1 MTGETRMKGISWVYI
16 REALEKAE
24 TCFLCHLENR
34 FEQRYVENYLD
45 ELVMDAGAREKIIE
59 SRGFCNTHFYKM
71 LASSTNPA
79 SSDGLGMALIL
90 KSVTE
95 QLFEDVTTDLRMGV
109 ESPQRSSFDL
119 RGRFHS
125 SSAPSYLRTVS
136 NEENCPACDHVS
148 EIMRIYITEFV
159 QELKEDNEIKELF
172 NKSRGLCIPHYVM
185 TLHVISRL
193 HSKKFPHTVK
203 TIVDKQLQV
212 LEGMQND
219 LSVYIERQ
227 DCRFSDK
234 ERAGTEKAV
243 GESLAKV
250 VGRRGTDRTLAR
262 IVGARED
269 RFP

>member
-1 MTGETRMKGISWVYI
+1 MTGGTRMKGIGWVYI

-24 TCFLCHLENR
+24 ACFLCHLENR
-34 FEQRYVENYLD
+34 FEQRYVDNYLG

-59 SRGFCNTHFYKM
+59 SRGFCNYHFYKM
-71 LASSTNPA
+71 FASSTSPA

-95 QLFEDVTTDLRMGV
+95 QLFEDVTADLRMGV
-109 ESPQRSSFDL
+109 ESSQRSSFDL
-119 RGRFHS
+119 RGRFRS
-125 SSAPSYLRTVS
+125 SSAPSFLRAVS
-136 NEENCPACDHVS
+136 SQENCPACDHVS
-148 EIMRIYITEFV
+148 EIMRIYIKEFV
-159 QELKEDNEIKELF
+159 QELREDNEIKELF

-185 TLHVISRL
+185 TFYIISRL
-193 HSKKFPHTVK
+193 HSKKFPHTAK

-243 GESLAKV
+243 GESLTKV

-262 IVGARED
+262 IIGARED

>member
-1 MTGETRMKGISWVYI
+1 MMTGTRMKGIGWVYI

-34 FEQRYVENYLD
+34 FEQRYVDNYLD
-45 ELVMDAGAREKIIE
+45 ELVMNAGAREKIIE
-59 SRGFCNTHFYKM
+59 SRGFCNYHFYKM

-95 QLFEDVTTDLRMGV
+95 QLFEDVTADLRIGV

-119 RGRFHS
+119 RGRFRS
-125 SSAPSYLRTVS
+125 TSAPSFLRAVS
-136 NEENCPACDHVS
+136 NQENCPACDHVS

-185 TLHVISRL
+185 TLHITSRL
-193 HSKKFPHTVK
+193 HSKKFPHTTK
-203 TIVDKQLQV
+203 TIIDKQLQV
-212 LEGMQND
+212 LEEMQND

-227 DCRFSDK
+227 DYRFSDK

-243 GESLAKV
+243 GESLVKV
-250 VGRRGTDRTLAR
+250 AGRRGTDRTLAR
-262 IVGARED
+262 IIGARED
-269 RFP
+269 RVP

>member
-1 MTGETRMKGISWVYI
+1 MKGIGWVYI

-24 TCFLCHLENR
+24 ACFLCHLENR
-34 FEQRYVENYLD
+34 FEQRYVDNYLG

-59 SRGFCNTHFYKM
+59 SRGFCNYHFYKM
-71 LASSTNPA
+71 FASSTSPA

-95 QLFEDVTTDLRMGV
+95 QLFEDVRADLRIGV

-119 RGRFHS
+119 RGRFRS

-136 NEENCPACDHVS
+136 NQENCPACDHVS

-185 TLHVISRL
+185 TLHIISRL
-193 HSKKFPHTVK
+193 HSKKLPDTAK
-203 TIVDKQLQV
+203 TIIDKQLQV
-212 LEGMQND
+212 LEELQND

-262 IVGARED
+262 IIEARKD
-269 RFP
+269 SFP

>member
-1 MTGETRMKGISWVYI
+1 
-16 REALEKAE
+16 
-24 TCFLCHLENR
+24 LENR

-59 SRGFCNTHFYKM
+59 SRGFCNNHFYKM
-71 LASSTNPA
+71 FASSTNPA

-95 QLFEDVTTDLRMGV
+95 QLFEDVTTDLRIGV

-136 NEENCPACDHVS
+136 NQENCPACDHVS

>member
-1 MTGETRMKGISWVYI
+1 MMKGIGWVYI
-16 REALEKAE
+16 REALEKVE
-24 TCFLCHLENR
+24 VCFLCHLENR
-34 FEQRYVENYLD
+34 FEQRYVDNYLY

-59 SRGFCNTHFYKM
+59 SRGFCNTHFYRM

-95 QLFEDVTTDLRMGV
+95 QLFEDVTADLRIGV

-119 RGRFHS
+119 RGRFRS

-136 NEENCPACDHVS
+136 NQENCPACDHVS

-185 TLHVISRL
+185 TLHIISAL
-193 HSKKFPHTVK
+193 HSKKFPHTAK

-234 ERAGTEKAV
+234 ERDGTEKAV

-262 IVGARED
+262 IIGARKD
-269 RFP
+269 KFP

>member
-1 MTGETRMKGISWVYI
+1 MKGGTMMKGIGWVYI

-24 TCFLCHLENR
+24 VCFLCHLENR
-34 FEQRYVENYLD
+34 FEQRYVDNYLY

-59 SRGFCNTHFYKM
+59 SRGFCNTHFYKI

-95 QLFEDVTTDLRMGV
+95 QLFEDVTAYLRIGV

-119 RGRFHS
+119 RGRFRS

-136 NEENCPACDHVS
+136 NQENCPACDHVS

-185 TLHVISRL
+185 TLHIICGL
-193 HSKKFPHTVK
+193 HSKKFPHTAK

-262 IVGARED
+262 IIGARKD
-269 RFP
+269 KFP

>member
-1 MTGETRMKGISWVYI
+1 MTGGTRMKDIGWVYI

-59 SRGFCNTHFYKM
+59 SRGFCNYHFYKM
-71 LASSTNPA
+71 FASSANPA

-95 QLFEDVTTDLRMGV
+95 QLFEDVTVDLRIGV
-109 ESPQRSSFDL
+109 ESPQRTGFDL
-119 RGRFHS
+119 RGRFRS

-136 NEENCPACDHVS
+136 NQENCPACDHVS

-159 QELKEDNEIKELF
+159 QKLEEDNEIKELF

-185 TLHVISRL
+185 TLHIISKL
-193 HSKKFPHTVK
+193 YSKKSPHTAK
-203 TIVDKQLQV
+203 TITDKQLQV
-212 LEGMQND
+212 LEELQNN

-234 ERAGTEKAV
+234 ERTGTEKAV
-243 GESLAKV
+243 GESLVEV

-262 IVGARED
+262 IIGARKD
-269 RFP
+269 SFP

>member
-1 MTGETRMKGISWVYI
+1 MKGIGWVYI

-34 FEQRYVENYLD
+34 FEQRYVDNYLD

-59 SRGFCNTHFYKM
+59 SRGFCNYHFYKM
-71 LASSTNPA
+71 FASSTNPA

-95 QLFEDVTTDLRMGV
+95 QLFEDVTADLRMGV
-109 ESPQRSSFDL
+109 KSPQRSSFDL
-119 RGRFHS
+119 RGRFRS

-136 NEENCPACDHVS
+136 NQENCPACDHVS

-159 QELKEDNEIKELF
+159 QELREDNEIKEFF

-185 TLHVISRL
+185 TLHIISRL
-193 HSKKFPHTVK
+193 HSKKSPRTAK
-203 TIVDKQLQV
+203 TIVDKQFQV
-212 LEGMQND
+212 LEKLQND

-262 IVGARED
+262 IIGAREEKS
-269 RFP
+269 P

>member
-59 SRGFCNTHFYKM
+59 SRGFCNNHFYKM
-71 LASSTNPA
+71 FTSSTNPA

>member
-1 MTGETRMKGISWVYI
+1 MMKGIGWVYI

-34 FEQRYVENYLD
+34 FEQRYVDNYLY

-59 SRGFCNTHFYKM
+59 SRGFCNYHFYKM

-95 QLFEDVTTDLRMGV
+95 QLFEDVTADLRTGV
-109 ESPQRSSFDL
+109 GSLQRSNFDL
-119 RGRFHS
+119 RSRFRS
-125 SSAPSYLRTVS
+125 ASAPSFLRAVS
-136 NEENCPACDHVS
+136 SQEKCPACDHVS

-159 QELKEDNEIKELF
+159 QELKEDNETKELF

-185 TLHVISRL
+185 TLHIISRL
-193 HSKKFPHTVK
+193 HSKKFPHTAK
-203 TIVDKQLQV
+203 TIIDKQLQV
-212 LEGMQND
+212 LEESQND

-250 VGRRGTDRTLAR
+250 MGRRGTDRTLAR
-262 IVGARED
+262 IIGARED

>member
-59 SRGFCNTHFYKM
+59 SRGFCNNHFYKM
-71 LASSTNPA
+71 FASSTNPA

-95 QLFEDVTTDLRMGV
+95 QLFEDVTTDLRIGV

-136 NEENCPACDHVS
+136 NQENCPACDHVS

>member
-1 MTGETRMKGISWVYI
+1 MTGGTMMKGIGWVYI

-34 FEQRYVENYLD
+34 FEQRYVDNYLY

-95 QLFEDVTTDLRMGV
+95 QLFEDVTADLHIGV

-119 RGRFHS
+119 RGRFRS

-136 NEENCPACDHVS
+136 NQENCPACDHVS

-185 TLHVISRL
+185 TLHIISRL
-193 HSKKFPHTVK
+193 HSKKLPDTAK
-203 TIVDKQLQV
+203 TIIDKQLQV
-212 LEGMQND
+212 LEELQND

-262 IVGARED
+262 IIGARED

>member
-1 MTGETRMKGISWVYI
+1 MTGGTMMKGIGWVYI

-34 FEQRYVENYLD
+34 FEQRYVDNYLY

-59 SRGFCNTHFYKM
+59 SRGFCNYHFYKM

-95 QLFEDVTTDLRMGV
+95 QLFEDVTADLRTGV
-109 ESPQRSSFDL
+109 GSLQRSNFDL
-119 RGRFHS
+119 RSRFRS
-125 SSAPSYLRTVS
+125 ASAPSFLRAVS
-136 NEENCPACDHVS
+136 SQEKCPACDHVS

-159 QELKEDNEIKELF
+159 QELKEDNETKELF

-185 TLHVISRL
+185 TLHIISRL
-193 HSKKFPHTVK
+193 HSKKFPHTAK
-203 TIVDKQLQV
+203 TIIDKQLQV
-212 LEGMQND
+212 LEESQND

-250 VGRRGTDRTLAR
+250 MGRRGTDRTLAR
-262 IVGARED
+262 IIGARED

>member
-1 MTGETRMKGISWVYI
+1 MKGIGWVYI

-34 FEQRYVENYLD
+34 FEQRYVDNYLD

-59 SRGFCNTHFYKM
+59 SRGFCNYHFYKM
-71 LASSTNPA
+71 FVSSTNPA

-95 QLFEDVTTDLRMGV
+95 QLFEDVTADLRMGV

-119 RGRFHS
+119 RGRFRS

-136 NEENCPACDHVS
+136 NQENCPACDHVS

-159 QELKEDNEIKELF
+159 QELREDNEIKEFF

-185 TLHVISRL
+185 TLHIISRL
-193 HSKKFPHTVK
+193 HSKKSPRTAK
-203 TIVDKQLQV
+203 TIVDKQFQV
-212 LEGMQND
+212 LEKLQND

-262 IVGARED
+262 IIGAREEKS
-269 RFP
+269 P

>member
-1 MTGETRMKGISWVYI
+1 M
-16 REALEKAE
+16 
-24 TCFLCHLENR
+24 F
-34 FEQRYVENYLD
+34 
-45 ELVMDAGAREKIIE
+45 
-59 SRGFCNTHFYKM
+59 
-71 LASSTNPA
+71 ASSTNPA

-95 QLFEDVTTDLRMGV
+95 QLFEDVTADLRMGV

-119 RGRFHS
+119 RGHFRS
-125 SSAPSYLRTVS
+125 TSAPSYLRAIS
-136 NEENCPACDHVS
+136 NQENCPACDHVS

-185 TLHVISRL
+185 TLHIISRL
-193 HSKKFPHTVK
+193 HSKKSPRTAK

-262 IVGARED
+262 IIGAREEKS
-269 RFP
+269 P

>member
-1 MTGETRMKGISWVYI
+1 MTGGTRMKGIGWVYI

-34 FEQRYVENYLD
+34 FEQRYVDNYLD

-59 SRGFCNTHFYKM
+59 SRGFCNYHFYKM

-90 KSVTE
+90 KSVTK
-95 QLFEDVTTDLRMGV
+95 QLFEDVTADLRIGV
-109 ESPQRSSFDL
+109 ESPPTIELDL
-119 RGRFHS
+119 RGRFRQ

-136 NEENCPACDHVS
+136 NQENCPACDHVS
-148 EIMRIYITEFV
+148 EIMRIYIKEFV

-185 TLHVISRL
+185 TLHIVSRL
-193 HSKKFPHTVK
+193 HSKKFPHTAK
-203 TIVDKQLQV
+203 TIIDKQLQV
-212 LEGMQND
+212 LEELQNN

-262 IVGARED
+262 IIGARED

>member
-1 MTGETRMKGISWVYI
+1 MKGIGWVYI

-34 FEQRYVENYLD
+34 FEQRYIDNYLD
-45 ELVMDAGAREKIIE
+45 ELVMDVGARERIVE

-95 QLFEDVTTDLRMGV
+95 QLFEDVTADLRIGV
-109 ESPQRSSFDL
+109 ESPRRSSFDL
-119 RGRFHS
+119 RRRFRS
-125 SSAPSYLRTVS
+125 SSASSYLRTVS
-136 NEENCPACDHVS
+136 NQENCPACDHVS
-148 EIMRIYITEFV
+148 EIMRIYITEFL

-185 TLHVISRL
+185 TLHIISRL
-193 HSKKFPHTVK
+193 HSKKSPHTAK

-227 DCRFSDK
+227 DYRFSNK
-234 ERAGTEKAV
+234 ERAGTRKAV
-243 GESLAKV
+243 GENLAKV

-262 IVGARED
+262 IIGARED

>member
-1 MTGETRMKGISWVYI
+1 MTAGTRMKGIGWVYI

-34 FEQRYVENYLD
+34 FEQRYVDNYLD

-59 SRGFCNTHFYKM
+59 SRGFCNYHFYKM
-71 LASSTNPA
+71 FASSTNPA

-95 QLFEDVTTDLRMGV
+95 QLFEDVTADLRTGG
-109 ESPQRSSFDL
+109 ESLQRSSFDL
-119 RGRFHS
+119 RSRFRS
-125 SSAPSYLRTVS
+125 TSAPSYLRTVS
-136 NEENCPACDHVS
+136 NQEKCPACDHVS
-148 EIMRIYITEFV
+148 EIMRIYIKEFV
-159 QELKEDNEIKELF
+159 QKLGEDDEIKELF

-185 TLHVISRL
+185 TLGIASRS
-193 HSKKFPHTVK
+193 HSERFPHTAK

-212 LEGMQND
+212 LEGLQHD
-219 LSVYIERQ
+219 LSAYIERH
-227 DCRFSDK
+227 DYRFSDK

-262 IVGARED
+262 IIGARED

>member
-59 SRGFCNTHFYKM
+59 SRGFCNNHFYKM
-71 LASSTNPA
+71 FASSTNPA

-95 QLFEDVTTDLRMGV
+95 QLLEDVTADLRIGV

-136 NEENCPACDHVS
+136 NQENCPACDHVS

>member
-1 MTGETRMKGISWVYI
+1 MTGETRMKGIGWVYI

-24 TCFLCHLENR
+24 ACFLCHLENR
-34 FEQRYVENYLD
+34 FEQRYVDNYLD

-59 SRGFCNTHFYKM
+59 SRGFCNNHFYKM
-71 LASSTNPA
+71 FTSSTSPA

-95 QLFEDVTTDLRMGV
+95 QLFEDVTA

-119 RGRFHS
+119 RGRFRS
-125 SSAPSYLRTVS
+125 TSAPSYLRTVS
-136 NEENCPACDHVS
+136 NQEKCPACDHVS

-159 QELKEDNEIKELF
+159 QELEEDSEIKELF

-185 TLHVISRL
+185 TLHIISRL
-193 HSKKFPHTVK
+193 HSKKFPHTAK
-203 TIVDKQLQV
+203 TIVDKQLRV

-219 LSVYIERQ
+219 LSVYIERH
-227 DCRFSDK
+227 DCRFSNK

-262 IVGARED
+262 IIGARED

>member
-1 MTGETRMKGISWVYI
+1 MMMGTRMKGIGWVYI
-16 REALEKAE
+16 RESLEQAGA
-24 TCFLCHLENR
+24 CFLCHLENR
-34 FEQRYVENYLD
+34 FEQRYVDNYLY
-45 ELVMDAGAREKIIE
+45 ELVMDAGAREKIVE
-59 SRGFCNTHFYKM
+59 SRGFCNYHFYKM
-71 LASSTNPA
+71 FVSSTSPA

-95 QLFEDVTTDLRMGV
+95 QLFEDVTADLRIGV
-109 ESPQRSSFDL
+109 ESPRRSSFDL
-119 RGRFHS
+119 RGRFRS

-136 NEENCPACDHVS
+136 NQENCPTCDHVS

-185 TLHVISRL
+185 ALHIISRL
-193 HSKKFPHTVK
+193 HSKKFPHAAK
-203 TIVDKQLQV
+203 IIIGKQLQV
-212 LEGMQND
+212 LEGIQND

-262 IVGARED
+262 VIGARED
-269 RFP
+269 KLP